1 MFRFMD
7 NCPVDPQARSC
18 VCQVECL
25 RCGAVS
31 ERQEEFSDIPVVV
44 KGFSSLEES
53 LAAAAKAEMLDG
65 DNQYFCERCQAK
77 VRPPPGQPSPHNP
90 PHVVAEPCAQD

>member
-1 MFRFMD
+1 M
-7 NCPVDPQARSC
+7 
-18 VCQVECL
+18 QVECL

-31 ERQEEFSDIPVVV
+31 ERHEEFSDIPVVV

-77 VRPPPGQPSPHNP
+77 V
-90 PHVVAEPCAQD
+90 CM